1 MTQRQANE
9 LLMEQWF
16 RLHKTPSERWAE
28 ECKRLAPFDTLDE
41 YLSAVSV
48 EHFGE
53 DVLNNFRPH
62 RSVKAKIETLQSKAL
77 MLLRSEFRK

>member
-1 MTQRQANE
+1 MTQRQAND

-48 EHFGE
+48 KHFGE
-53 DVLNNFRPH
+53 DVLNSFRSH
-62 RSVKAKIETLQSKAL
+62 RSVKAKIETLQSKML
-77 MLLRSEFRK
+77 MLLRKARAR